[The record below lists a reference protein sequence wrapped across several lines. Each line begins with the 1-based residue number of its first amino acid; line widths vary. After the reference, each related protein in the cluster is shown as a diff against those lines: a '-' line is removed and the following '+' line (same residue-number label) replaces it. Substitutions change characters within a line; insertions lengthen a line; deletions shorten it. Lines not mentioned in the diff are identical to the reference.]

1 MADELPAEAA
11 RYLQRL
17 ELAHKVSV
25 REGRFSTLDLSTGQR
40 KRLALIQAWLEGRP
54 VLVFGEWAADQ
65 DPAFRQIF
73 YTKLLPDLKRLSRT
87 LVVISHDDRYF
98 QPADRV
104 VWLDHGRIV
113 DQRSLAREV
122 A

>member
-1 MADELPAEAA
+1 M
-11 RYLQRL
+11 
-17 ELAHKVSV
+17 
-25 REGRFSTLDLSTGQR
+25 
-40 KRLALIQAWLEGRP
+40 
-54 VLVFGEWAADQ
+54 LVFGEWAADQ

-73 YTKLLPDLKRLSRT
+73 YTKLLPDLKRLGRT